1 MLRNGASKVSQRISQ
16 LRNAKDLVFGQDARK
31 EILAGVNLLADA
43 VETTM
48 GPKGNTVII
57 EQSWGGPKIT
67 KDGVSVAKA
76 IDLEDKTQNIG
87 VKLVQDVANN
97 TNENAGDGTT
107 SATVLARAIL
117 TEGLKKIENGA
128 NGTDVR
134 RGVQKAIKVVLGE
147 LDKMAIPV
155 ISNDEI
161 KQVATI
167 SANGD
172 SSVGELIAAAMAKVG
187 PRGVVTVKDG
197 KTLTDELEVIEGM
210 KFDRGYIS
218 PFFVTETKGL
228 KCIYENAMVLLCEK
242 KISDVQPL
250 VPALEAAAR
259 SGKPLVIIA
268 EDVDGSAIQALVLNR
283 LKGGLKVVAVKA
295 PGFGDNRK
303 NTIQDLACATGG
315 HVFGTEVGKKLEEA
329 TLEDLGQVA
338 EVTITKDDTLMLGG
352 KGDSNQIEH
361 RCRSILEQME
371 DTTSEY
377 EREKLNERLARLS
390 DGVAA
395 LKIGGASEVEQGEKK
410 DRVEDALNATR
421 CAIEGGMVPGGGVA
435 LLRCIPALANI
446 DVANKDE
453 QIGIDIISRA
463 IRKPCET
470 IANNA
475 GVEGRTIVEKI
486 MAGAPGYNAHT
497 DEFVDMIT
505 NGIVDPAKVVK
516 QSLTDAAG
524 VASLMTTA
532 ECVITE
538 IKEDAPAMPPMG
550 GGMGGMGGMM

>member
-1 MLRNGASKVSQRISQ
+1 
-16 LRNAKDLVFGQDARK
+16 
-31 EILAGVNLLADA
+31 
-43 VETTM
+43 
-48 GPKGNTVII
+48 
-57 EQSWGGPKIT
+57 
-67 KDGVSVAKA
+67 
-76 IDLEDKTQNIG
+76 
-87 VKLVQDVANN
+87 
-97 TNENAGDGTT
+97 
-107 SATVLARAIL
+107 
-117 TEGLKKIENGA
+117 
-128 NGTDVR
+128 
-134 RGVQKAIKVVLGE
+134 
-147 LDKMAIPV
+147 
-155 ISNDEI
+155 
-161 KQVATI
+161 
-167 SANGD
+167 
-172 SSVGELIAAAMAKVG
+172 MAKVG

-377 EREKLNERLARLS
+377 EREKVSISNLRSLILKFNSAKRATCPTFGRRCCFENWRCQRGRTRREERSSR
-390 DGVAA
+390 
-395 LKIGGASEVEQGEKK
+395 
-410 DRVEDALNATR
+410 R
-421 CAIEGGMVPGGGVA
+421 CAQ
-435 LLRCIPALANI
+435 C
-446 DVANKDE
+446 D
-453 QIGIDIISRA
+453 
-463 IRKPCET
+463 
-470 IANNA
+470 
-475 GVEGRTIVEKI
+475 
-486 MAGAPGYNAHT
+486 
-497 DEFVDMIT
+497 
-505 NGIVDPAKVVK
+505 
-516 QSLTDAAG
+516 
-524 VASLMTTA
+524 
-532 ECVITE
+532 
-538 IKEDAPAMPPMG
+538 
-550 GGMGGMGGMM
+550 